1 MFTRSSATDHTRG
14 TSMRRSALI
23 VSLALLAVSAT
34 GCKNF
39 IQKSAMDTTT
49 DVLFRARV
57 ATQQESDV
65 DLASQA
71 IPASLKTVEGFYVA
85 NPSNPKL
92 VAMLAEGW
100 CQYTTGFIQ
109 DAYERLQYEGKLEQ
123 AEHERK
129 RATALFLRCMNYG
142 LKMLPKKWE
151 TTIYGDLDAVE
162 NLVAKAGKDE
172 VPGMFWTALG
182 LASVINMNRD
192 DITLI
197 SHLPKARLMLERVVA
212 LDETY
217 ANGLAHMGL
226 GMMYSAQGA
235 AIGGKPEQ
243 SKQHFDRV
251 VELTGGRFLLAK
263 VMMARTYA
271 VINQQRDL
279 YHKTLV
285 EVLQTSP
292 AVWPEQRL
300 ANELAHV
307 RARRYLAQEADFF

>member
-1 MFTRSSATDHTRG
+1 
-14 TSMRRSALI
+14 MRRSASVI
-23 VSLALLAVSAT
+23 TLALLAVSAA

-39 IQKSAMDTTT
+39 IQQSAMDTTSE
-49 DVLFRARV
+49 VLFRARA

-65 DLASQA
+65 QLAAQA
-71 IPASLKTVEGFYVA
+71 IPASLKTVEGFHVA
-85 NPSNPKL
+85 NPDNPKL
-92 VAMLAEGW
+92 IAMLAEGW
-100 CQYTTGFIQ
+100 CQYTTGFVQ
-109 DAYERLQYEGKLEQ
+109 DTYERLQFEGKLAA
-123 AEHERK
+123 AEHERQ
-129 RATALFLRCMNYG
+129 RATSLFLRCMNYG
-142 LKMLPKKWE
+142 LKMLPKAWE
-151 TTIYGDLDAVE
+151 KSIYSDLAAVE
-162 NLVAKAGKDE
+162 KLVARADEDE

-212 LDETY
+212 LNERY

-235 AIGGKPEQ
+235 AIGGKPEE
-243 SKQHFDRV
+243 SKQHFDRI
-251 VELTGGRFLLAK
+251 VELTDGRFLLAK

-279 YHKTLV
+279 YHKTLI

-292 AVWPEQRL
+292 AIWPEQRL

-307 RARRYLAQEADFF
+307 RARRYLAQEAALF